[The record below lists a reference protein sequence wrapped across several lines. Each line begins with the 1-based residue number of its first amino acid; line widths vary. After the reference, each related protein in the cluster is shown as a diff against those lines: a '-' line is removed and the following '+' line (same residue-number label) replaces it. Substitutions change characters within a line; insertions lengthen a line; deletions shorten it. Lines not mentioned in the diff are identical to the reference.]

1 MAQQAQEQQQPQQ
14 APQPQHTWA
23 NPGPWSLF
31 AIAVLTATVGAFNAG
46 LMPPTSGP
54 LLIGILFACFLP
66 QFVGGLICFQRGEL
80 LIGTV
85 NALFGT
91 VATLGAAI
99 TLWQLIS
106 VPKPGAITPELMSIF
121 WLTLFVAME
130 VLAVA
135 FSRMSWFI
143 MLAIAE
149 VGVSFLFIGLG
160 RFVIGGW
167 LLIIFAVLAMYLS
180 AAILWAET
188 WQRPVLPLG
197 KPMVR

>member
-1 MAQQAQEQQQPQQ
+1 
-14 APQPQHTWA
+14 
-23 NPGPWSLF
+23 
-31 AIAVLTATVGAFNAG
+31 
-46 LMPPTSGP
+46 
-54 LLIGILFACFLP
+54 
-66 QFVGGLICFQRGEL
+66 
-80 LIGTV
+80 
-85 NALFGT
+85 
-91 VATLGAAI
+91 
-99 TLWQLIS
+99 
-106 VPKPGAITPELMSIF
+106 
-121 WLTLFVAME
+121 
-130 VLAVA
+130 
-135 FSRMSWFI
+135 